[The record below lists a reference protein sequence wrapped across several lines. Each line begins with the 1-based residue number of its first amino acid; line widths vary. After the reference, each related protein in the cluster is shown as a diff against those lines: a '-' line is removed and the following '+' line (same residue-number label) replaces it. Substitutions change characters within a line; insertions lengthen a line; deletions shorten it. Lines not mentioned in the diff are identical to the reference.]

1 MNNVKAIGGYFEL
14 DGGGGASPLPAGVLL
29 NSGRNALRHIVR
41 KLGVKHIHVPY
52 YTCPVVW
59 DALKAEGCELEFYE
73 IGANLKL
80 RTIFPRNDFVL
91 YTNYFGCCGGIV
103 DELAADYPNL
113 IVDCAQAYYAS
124 PKGRASFSSPRK
136 FFGVPD
142 GGVAYGVDSDGDE
155 YSLEDSRDRM
165 AHLYLRKSG
174 EVEKGYEAFKNAE
187 ASLDGAEIMCMSP
200 ETRRMLGHIAKVR
213 YADIRMSNFAFLDNV
228 LHSEFPFHRSSDD
241 VPMVYPYIT
250 DNPRLRSSLIQEKIY
265 VATYWPGVCNCGNLQ
280 ERILPLPI
288 DQRYG
293 EEDMARIVS
302 VIRTHEV
309 AKNEDR

>member
-14 DGGGGASPLPAGVLL
+14 DGCGGTSPLPDGVLL
-29 NSGRNALRHIVR
+29 NSGRNALRHTIR

-59 DALKAEGCELEFYE
+59 DALKAEGCKLEFYE
-73 IGANLKL
+73 IGEDLKP
-80 RTIFPRNDFVL
+80 RTIFPRNDIVL

-142 GGVAYGVDSDGDE
+142 GGVAYGVDFKPHGGE
-155 YSLEDSRDRM
+155 YTLDDSRDRM
-165 AHLYLRKSG
+165 AHLHLRKNG
-174 EVEKGYEAFKNAE
+174 EVEKGYVAFRNAE

-200 ETRRMLGHIAKVR
+200 ETRRMLGHVDKR
-213 YADIRMSNFAFLDNV
+213 HYADIRMSNFAFLDNA
-228 LHSEFPFHRSSDD
+228 LHTEFLFHRSSDD

-250 DNPRLRSSLIQEKIY
+250 DNPRLRSSLIQDKIY
-265 VATYWPGVCNCGNLQ
+265 VASYWPGVCNCGNLQ

-293 EEDMARIVS
+293 EEDMARIVEI
-302 VIRTHEV
+302 IR
-309 AKNEDR
+309 NEKG

>member
-14 DGGGGASPLPAGVLL
+14 DGGGGTSPLPDGVLL

-41 KLGVKHIHVPY
+41 KLNVKHIHVPY

-59 DALKAEGCELEFYE
+59 DALKAEGCGLDFYE
-73 IGANLKL
+73 IGEDLKP
-80 RTIFPRNDFVL
+80 RTRFPRNDFVL

-103 DELAADYPNL
+103 DELAAEYPNL

-142 GGVAYGVDSDGDE
+142 GGVGYGVEFNPHGDE
-155 YSLEDSRDRM
+155 YPLDDSRDRM
-165 AHLYLRKSG
+165 AHLHLRKNG
-174 EVEKGYEAFKNAE
+174 EVEKGYLAFKNAE
-187 ASLDGAEIMCMSP
+187 SSLDGAKIMCMSP
-200 ETRRMLGHIAKVR
+200 ETRRMLEHIDRER
-213 YADIRMSNFAFLDNV
+213 YADIRTSNFAYLDNA
-228 LHSEFPFHRSSDD
+228 LHTEFPFHRSSDD

-250 DNPRLRSSLIQEKIY
+250 DNPQLRSKLINGKIY
-265 VATYWPGVCNCGNLQ
+265 VASYWPGVCECGNLR

-288 DQRYG
+288 DQRYD
-293 EEDMARIVS
+293 EEDMKRIVEA
-302 VIRTHEV
+302 VKR
-309 AKNEDR
+309 

>member
-14 DGGGGASPLPAGVLL
+14 DGGGGTSPLPEGVLL

-41 KLGVKHIHVPY
+41 ELGVKRIHVPY

-59 DALKAEGCELEFYE
+59 DALKAEGCELGFYE
-73 IGANLKL
+73 IDEDLKP
-80 RTIFPRNDFVL
+80 RTRFPRNDFVL
-91 YTNYFGCCGGIV
+91 YTNYFGCCGGKV
-103 DELAADYPNL
+103 DELAVDYPNL
-113 IVDCAQAYYAS
+113 IVDNAQAYYAR

-142 GGVAYGVDSDGDE
+142 GGVAYGVDFKPCGDGYLLD
-155 YSLEDSRDRM
+155 DSRERM
-165 AHLYLRKSG
+165 AHLDLRKNG
-174 EVEKGYEAFKNAE
+174 EVEKGYAAFKNAE

-200 ETRRMLGHIAKVR
+200 ETHRMLGLIDKKR
-213 YADIRMSNFAFLDNV
+213 YADIRISNFAFLDNV
-228 LHSEFPFHRSSDD
+228 LHTEFPFHRSSDD

-250 DNPRLRSSLIQEKIY
+250 DNPQLRSSLIQEKIY
-265 VATYWPGVCNCGNLQ
+265 VASYWPGVCNCGNLR

-293 EEDMARIVS
+293 EEDMERLLAAIV
-302 VIRTHEV
+302 E
-309 AKNEDR
+309 

>member
-1 MNNVKAIGGYFEL
+1 MNKVKAIGGYFEL
-14 DGGGGASPLPAGVLL
+14 DGGDGTSLLPDGVLL
-29 NSGRNALRHIVR
+29 NSSRNALRHIIR

-59 DALKAEGCELEFYE
+59 DALKAEGCKLKFYE
-73 IGANLKL
+73 IGADLKPI
-80 RTIFPRNDFVL
+80 TIFTRNDFVL

-113 IVDCAQAYYAS
+113 IVDCAQAYYAC

-142 GGVAYGVDSDGDE
+142 GGIAYGVDFKPYGDE
-155 YSLEDSRDRM
+155 YPLDDSRDRM
-165 AHLYLRKSG
+165 VHLHLRKSG
-174 EVEKGYEAFKNAE
+174 EVEKGYAAFKNAE

-200 ETRRMLGHIAKVR
+200 ETRRMLGHIDKRR
-213 YADIRMSNFAFLDNV
+213 YADIRMSNFAFLENA
-228 LHSEFPFHRSSDD
+228 LHTEFPFHRSSDD

-250 DNPRLRSSLIQEKIY
+250 DNPRLRSSLMQEKIY

-293 EEDMARIVS
+293 EEDMERIVRAIKGEIKS
-302 VIRTHEV
+302 
-309 AKNEDR
+309 

>member
-1 MNNVKAIGGYFEL
+1 MSNVKAIGGYFEL
-14 DGGGGASPLPAGVLL
+14 DGGGGASPLPDGVLL
-29 NSGRNALRHIVR
+29 NSGRNALRHIIR
-41 KLGVKHIHVPY
+41 KLGVKHIYVPY

-59 DALKAEGCELEFYE
+59 DALKAEGYE
-73 IGANLKL
+73 IGADLKP
-80 RTIFPRNDFVL
+80 RTIFTRNDFVL

-113 IVDCAQAYYAS
+113 IVDCAQAYYAH

-142 GGVAYGVDSDGDE
+142 GGVAYGVDFKPYGDE
-155 YSLEDSRDRM
+155 YPLDDSRDRM
-165 AHLYLRKSG
+165 AHLHLRKSG
-174 EVEKGYEAFKNAE
+174 EVENGYAAFKNAE

-200 ETRRMLGHIAKVR
+200 ETRRMLGHVDKR
-213 YADIRMSNFAFLDNV
+213 HYADIRISNFAVLDNA
-228 LHSEFPFHRSSDD
+228 LHTEFRFHRSSDD

-250 DNPRLRSSLIQEKIY
+250 DDPLLRSKLINDKIFI
-265 VATYWPGVCNCGNLQ
+265 ASYWLGVCECGNLR

-293 EEDMARIVS
+293 KEDMERIV
-302 VIRTHEV
+302 EV
-309 AKNEDR
+309 VAR